1 MGFWSS
7 MGNAISSAV
16 SAVGSV
22 CSSIG
27 SGLSSVASTL
37 EPLIRKGLSYIGP
50 VGNVI
55 STVAQRLEVF
65 KSGEDVM
72 EMGDRHIQA
81 KDKGIDY
88 TPNDQTYNEYLEEI
102 RNFELDPEKSP
113 KTVLEKIVTTASG
126 IVLGLKGIEEKMDMA
141 DGESGH
147 ILRLVVLS
155 PDVFNAEKVVDMLA
169 QDTDFEKI
177 ADYFD
182 NKLSA
187 VENRELRGEVFTLIK
202 ESDPSLDGEGVYEKL
217 SELKDKEPVA

>member
-7 MGNAISSAV
+7 VGSAV
-16 SAVGSV
+16 SGAISAVSSV

-27 SGLSSVASTL
+27 SGLSSAMSTL
-37 EPLIRKGLSYIGP
+37 GPLISKGMSYLGP
-50 VGNVI
+50 VGRVI
-55 STVAQRLEVF
+55 GTVAQELGVF

-141 DGESGH
+141 DGESGD

-155 PDVFNAEKVVDMLA
+155 PDIFNAEKVVDMLA

-187 VENRELRGEVFTLIK
+187 VENRELRGEVFTLVK
-202 ESDPSLDGEGVYEKL
+202 ESDSSLSDENVYGKIET
-217 SELKDKEPVA
+217 LKDREP